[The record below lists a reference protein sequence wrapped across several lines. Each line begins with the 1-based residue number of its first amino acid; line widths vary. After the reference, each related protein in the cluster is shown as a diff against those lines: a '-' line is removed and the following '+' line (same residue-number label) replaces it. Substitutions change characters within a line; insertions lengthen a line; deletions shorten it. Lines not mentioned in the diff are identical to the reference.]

1 MCKWIL
7 RKVMLCQ
14 QSIIPL
20 LNSDFE
26 IFALRLPN
34 HKETVELTSMK
45 KKKKNTAQIQL
56 FRRIVRSIYLGKIK
70 NRRNVFTVI
79 GEIF

>member
-1 MCKWIL
+1 MCKCIP

-26 IFALRLPN
+26 IFALRLHN
-34 HKETVELTSMK
+34 HEEKVELTSMEK
-45 KKKKNTAQIQL
+45 KKRTPHR
-56 FRRIVRSIYLGKIK
+56 FSYLG
-70 NRRNVFTVI
+70 
-79 GEIF
+79 GL

>member
-1 MCKWIL
+1 M
-7 RKVMLCQ
+7 MLCQ
-14 QSIIPL
+14 QNIIPL

-34 HKETVELTSMK
+34 HEEKVELTSMK
-45 KKKKNTAQIQL
+45 KKKKNAAQIQL

-70 NRRNVFTVI
+70 NRRNVFSVV
-79 GEIF
+79 GEVF

>member
-1 MCKWIL
+1 M
-7 RKVMLCQ
+7 MLCQ
-14 QSIIPL
+14 QNIIPL

-34 HKETVELTSMK
+34 HEEKVELTSMK
-45 KKKKNTAQIQL
+45 KKKKNAAQIQL

-70 NRRNVFTVI
+70 NGRNVFSVI
-79 GEIF
+79 GEVF

>member
-45 KKKKNTAQIQL
+45 KKKKEHRTD
-56 FRRIVRSIYLGKIK
+56 S
-70 NRRNVFTVI
+70 VI
-79 GEIF
+79 